1 MAKFRQI
8 PDLCRKVWSAQNFYS
23 VRLVEFLS
31 VVTLKLPTVWRHVM
45 DHRKAETIAY
55 RNRIHSF
62 QSFGQLEAQKF
73 SFIQPL
79 FHPETEF
86 ISEVDVQN
94 SVTSKPF
101 VG

>member
-1 MAKFRQI
+1 
-8 PDLCRKVWSAQNFYS
+8 
-23 VRLVEFLS
+23 
-31 VVTLKLPTVWRHVM
+31 M

-101 VG
+101 VGWGWISNWWKAGRFAHLFAIHL